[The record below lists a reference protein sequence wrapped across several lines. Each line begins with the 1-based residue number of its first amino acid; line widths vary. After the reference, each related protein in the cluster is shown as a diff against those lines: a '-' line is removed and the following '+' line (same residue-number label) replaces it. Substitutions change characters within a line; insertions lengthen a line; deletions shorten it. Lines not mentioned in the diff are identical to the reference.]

1 MEPGFT
7 FLNNGPLFHVGTM
20 MFCLATLQ
28 IGGTGVFT
36 PSFDA
41 EEVCRLVD
49 AEKVT
54 QAFLFGP
61 MIDAVV
67 AANAGGSTTCRRCG
81 SWRTRPRGTR

>member
-1 MEPGFT
+1 
-7 FLNNGPLFHVGTM
+7 M

-28 IGGTGVFT
+28 IGGTNVFT
-36 PSFDA
+36 PAFDA

-49 AEKVT
+49 AERVT

-67 AANAGGSTTCRRCG
+67 DGEHRRASTTCPRCG
-81 SWRTRPRGTR
+81 SSPTPRSGTR